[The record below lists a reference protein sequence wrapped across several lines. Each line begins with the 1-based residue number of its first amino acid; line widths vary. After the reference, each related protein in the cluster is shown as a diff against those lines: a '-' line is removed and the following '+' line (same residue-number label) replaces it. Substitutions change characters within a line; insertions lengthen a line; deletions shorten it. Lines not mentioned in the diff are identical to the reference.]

1 MEKKLLVAVSM
12 AFSSLFCAQVG
23 IFTPSPQG
31 VFHIDGG
38 KDNPTKD
45 APSASQQANDFILTA
60 QKGIGTGTISM
71 GLGTTAPTQRIDVVN
86 GTIRLRT
93 VASSVGNSSDRLLVA
108 DSNGVI
114 KVAGGDAYS
123 VENSGN
129 RVLDAQGG
137 ASINASSD
145 WSDNDFT
152 TLTLNEAYD
161 PTNAYNPSTG
171 VFTVPTDG
179 LYTMY
184 GVTGF
189 NTPKDGSGVFDG
201 TSGTAFTAL
210 FVDGARVATNHNVIY
225 RGAKNPSSDPTRANL
240 FFLVSNATIWMK
252 AGQKVTLQF
261 MTYGTSNMVGNLS
274 DLQISKDYS
283 HLIINKIL

>member
-1 MEKKLLVAVSM
+1 MEKKLLLAISV

-23 IFTPSPQG
+23 IFTPVPQG

-38 KDNPTKD
+38 KDNPEKD

-60 QKGIGTGTISM
+60 QKGIGTGSISM
-71 GLGTTAPTQRIDVVN
+71 GIGTTAPTQRIDVVN

-108 DSNGVI
+108 DGSGII
-114 KVAGGDAYS
+114 KVAGGDPFS
-123 VENSGN
+123 VDNSGN
-129 RVLDAQGG
+129 RVLNALGG
-137 ASINASSD
+137 ANLNASSD

-152 TLTLNEAYD
+152 VLALNEDYD

-171 VFTVPTDG
+171 VFTAQVDG
-179 LYTMY
+179 LYTIY

-201 TSGTAFTAL
+201 TSGTAFTSL
-210 FVDGARVATNHNVIY
+210 VVDGSRVATSHAIIY

-240 FFLVSNATIWMK
+240 FFLVSNSTIWLK
-252 AGQKVTLQF
+252 AGQKLTLQY